1 MSKYV
6 ALFHSLSPSLK
17 FYHPKFSMTRGR
29 PNKEKAPT
37 ALKRIRQFAKKQ
49 MGTQDVRIDVKVN
62 QFIWKNG
69 IKNVPRRIR
78 VRLTRKR
85 NDDEDAKE
93 KMYTLVTYVPVT
105 DFAFLTTENVKEK

>member
-1 MSKYV
+1 MVKKELAPV
-6 ALFHSLSPSLK
+6 AREYTIQVRK
-17 FYHPKFSMTRGR
+17 AITGK
-29 PNKEKAPT
+29 PNKEKAPN
-37 ALKRIRQFAKKQ
+37 ALKKIREFAKKH
-49 MGTQDVRIDVKVN
+49 MGTEDVRIDVKVN

-93 KMYTLVTYVPVT
+93 KMYTLVSYVPVS
-105 DFAFLTTENVKEK
+105 DFAFLTTDNVKEK